1 MKLTLLIVLSLSSLL
16 AAQPAAEKPAAEP
29 ESIITGSVDVGYR
42 WVFDPAG
49 SFNTYRSIVNL
60 GSGPKLLGTEF
71 TIVDPKKRFFDR
83 IETRASS
90 WGDDP
95 YTTVHV
101 NARKQGIYDLNADYR
116 NIAYFNAMPSFAN
129 PLLSRG
135 SLLNQRSFDTHSRIG
150 SFDLSMFPSKSVVP
164 YLSYGRSSDYGGGV
178 TTFVTDANEYPV
190 PNRIRDSMEDF
201 RGGVR
206 FEFRRIHFNLEQ
218 GGTRFK
224 DDQQVYSSGTANTG
238 NRDTPYLGQ
247 TLQLTNLLQSYG
259 IRGTSIYSRAT
270 ISANPVSW
278 LDVSGQMLY
287 SQPQT
292 DINYQQSNT
301 GNFVDLRTLLFYTSQ
316 QYLLSATAKLP
327 RTSGNIGVEI
337 RPFRRVRILE
347 SWLTD
352 RLHTAS
358 STVLPSQA
366 ARLVTNYSQQEL
378 DVLVD
383 VTAKLTLR
391 GGYRYVWGNASSI
404 VLPLAGLNG
413 FDSGKLQRNV
423 GIAGFS
429 FRQGSKFSFSGEFEG
444 ASSGQVYFRT
454 SLHDYRRMHAR
465 GQYQVLST
473 LLVAA
478 DFSLLSN
485 QNPAV
490 GAKYDYLSRQ
500 NSLSLHWAPKVAKFS
515 MDGDYTRSTM
525 RSDLFYLIPQTLTP
539 ERSFYRDN
547 AHLLTSLF
555 NFSLP
560 PYGGRAA
567 KLSAGGSFVISAGS
581 RPTSYFQPL
590 MGLTVPFTR
599 QVMWVSQWR
608 YYGYSESF
616 YAYEGF
622 RTHMLTTGLKFSR

>member
-1 MKLTLLIVLSLSSLL
+1 MKITLLMVLFLSPLL
-16 AAQPAAEKPAAEP
+16 AEEPAAEKPAAAP
-29 ESIITGSVDVGYR
+29 ESMVTGSVDVGYR
-42 WVFDPAG
+42 WVSDPAG
-49 SFNTYRSIVNL
+49 NLNTYRSIVNL
-60 GSGPKLLGTEF
+60 GSGPKLLGAEF
-71 TIVDPKKRFFDR
+71 SIVDPKKRLFDR
-83 IETRASS
+83 IETRAYS

-95 YTTVHV
+95 YTTMHV
-101 NARKQGIYDLNADYR
+101 NARKQRIYDFNADYR

-135 SLLNQRSFDTHSRIG
+135 SLVNERSFDTQRRFS
-150 SFDLSMFPSKSVVP
+150 SFDLDIFPSRTVVP
-164 YLSYGRSSDYGGGV
+164 YFSYGRSSGSGSGV

-206 FEFRRIHFNLEQ
+206 FEFRRMHFNLEQ

-224 DDQQVYSSGTANTG
+224 DDQQLYSSGGPNAG
-238 NRDTPYLGQ
+238 NRDTQFLGQ
-247 TLQLTNLLQSYG
+247 TLLLTNLLQSYG
-259 IRGTSIYSRAT
+259 IRGTSVYSKAAIT
-270 ISANPVSW
+270 ANPVSW
-278 LDVSGQMLY
+278 MDVSGQFLY
-287 SQPQT
+287 SQPRT
-292 DINYQQSNT
+292 DVNYQQSNT
-301 GNFVDLRTLLFYTSQ
+301 GNFVDLRTLLFYSSQ
-316 QYLLSATAKLP
+316 QYLLSATAKMP

-358 STVLPSQA
+358 STALPFQS
-366 ARLVTNYSQQEL
+366 ARLVTNYSQQEV

-383 VTAKLTLR
+383 VTDKLTLR
-391 GGYRYVWGNASSI
+391 GGYRYVWGDASSI
-404 VLPLAGLNG
+404 VLPLTGLNAL
-413 FDSGKLQRNV
+413 DSGKIERHV

-429 FRQGSKFSFSGEFEG
+429 FRPGSKLSFSGEFEG
-444 ASSGQVYFRT
+444 ASSDQSYFRT

-465 GQYQVLST
+465 GQYQLLST
-473 LLVAA
+473 LLLAA

-485 QNPAV
+485 QNPAA
-490 GAKYDYLSRQ
+490 GAQYDYLARQ
-500 NSLSLHWAPKVAKFS
+500 NSLSLHWTPKAAKITI
-515 MDGDYTRSTM
+515 DGDYTRSTM
-525 RSDLFYLIPQTLTP
+525 RSDIFYLIPQTLTA

-547 AHLLTSLF
+547 AHLMTALL
-555 NFSLP
+555 NIPLP
-560 PYGGRAA
+560 PYRGMTA
-567 KLSAGGSFVISAGS
+567 KLSGGGSFVVSAGS
-581 RPTSYFQPL
+581 RPTNYFQPL
-590 MGLTVPFTR
+590 IGLSVPFTK

>member
-1 MKLTLLIVLSLSSLL
+1 MKLTLLSVLFLSPLL
-16 AAQPAAEKPAAEP
+16 AEEPATEKPAAAP
-29 ESIITGSVDVGYR
+29 ESMITGSVDVGYR
-42 WVFDPAG
+42 WVSGPAG

-60 GSGPKLLGTEF
+60 GSGLKLLGAEF
-71 TIVDPKKRFFDR
+71 TIVDTKKRLFDR
-83 IETRASS
+83 IETRAYS

-95 YTTVHV
+95 YTTMHV
-101 NARKQGIYDLNADYR
+101 NARKQRIYDFNADYR

-135 SLLNQRSFDTHSRIG
+135 SLLNQRSFDTQRRFS
-150 SFDLSMFPSKSVVP
+150 SFDLDIFPSRTIVP
-164 YLSYGRSSDYGGGV
+164 YFSYGRSSGFGGGV
-178 TTFVTDANEYPV
+178 TTFVTDGNEYPV

-224 DDQQVYSSGTANTG
+224 DDQQLYSSGITNAG
-238 NRDTPYLGQ
+238 NRETPFLGQ
-247 TLQLTNLLQSYG
+247 TLLLTNLLQSYG
-259 IRGTSIYSRAT
+259 IRGASIYSKAAIT
-270 ISANPVSW
+270 ANPVSW
-278 LDVSGQMLY
+278 MDVSGQLLY
-287 SQPQT
+287 SQPRT
-292 DINYQQSNT
+292 DVNYQQSNT
-301 GNFVDLRTLLFYTSQ
+301 GNFVDLRNLLFYTSQ

-358 STVLPSQA
+358 STALPAQS
-366 ARLVTNYSQQEL
+366 ARLVTNYSQQEI

-391 GGYRYVWGNASSI
+391 GGYRYVWGDASSI
-404 VLPLAGLNG
+404 VLPVAGLNG
-413 FDSGKLQRNV
+413 FDSGKLQRHV

-429 FRQGSKFSFSGEFEG
+429 FRPGSKLSVSGEFEG
-444 ASSGQVYFRT
+444 ASSDRSYFRT

-473 LLVAA
+473 LLLAA
-478 DFSLLSN
+478 DFSLLAN
-485 QNPAV
+485 QNPAA
-490 GAKYDYLSRQ
+490 GAQYDYLARQ
-500 NSLSLHWAPKVAKFS
+500 NSLSLHWTPKAVKFTI
-515 MDGDYTRSTM
+515 DGDYTRSTM
-525 RSDLFYLIPQTLTP
+525 RSDIFYLVPQTLTP

-547 AHLLTSLF
+547 AHLATALL
-555 NFSLP
+555 NIPLP
-560 PYGGRAA
+560 PYRGMTA
-567 KLSAGGSFVISAGS
+567 KLSAGGSFVISSGS
-581 RPTSYFQPL
+581 RPANYFQPL
-590 MGLTVPFTR
+590 MGLSVPVAK